1 MLSGKEYLVDDVMR
15 KWPSTIP
22 VFLKY
27 RMKCV
32 GCPIG
37 PFHTIQDACREHDV
51 DCSAFVV
58 DLNIAIGLATRSD
71 QLSKGHFS
79 EDSAKR

>member
-58 DLNIAIGLATRSD
+58 DLNVAIGRATRSD

-79 EDSAKR
+79 